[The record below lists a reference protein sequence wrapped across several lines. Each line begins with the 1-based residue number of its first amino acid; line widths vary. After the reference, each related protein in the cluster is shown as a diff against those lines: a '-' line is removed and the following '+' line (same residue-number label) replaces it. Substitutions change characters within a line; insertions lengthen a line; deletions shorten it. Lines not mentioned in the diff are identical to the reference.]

1 MIDGSGLMRTALTG
15 VGVDPAGLA
24 TDQLLD
30 QVTASDWLVRV
41 GLNSRLISIASWA
54 DRFPA
59 DSIAPHQ
66 LAIPGGDRPIRP
78 GGDGTPEITRFCVT
92 DLAAQLHKSTGTA
105 ERMIADALDL
115 RHRLPR
121 VWVRL
126 CRYEIDGLD
135 GQTIA
140 RQTRHLTLEQAL
152 EVDRSI
158 ADFVGR
164 FSYGRLLSQ
173 LEAIIIR
180 VDADNIAKLAEQA
193 AEGVG
198 VWINQSNDHGIKGMF
213 IKAKT
218 PAVIRFYAQVSRI
231 ADILA
236 RRGHPGSKDERL
248 AAAIDVLANPLD
260 AVRMIAEDTE
270 PTLFDPDPDDDSLL
284 PRPMGGAAN
293 ERDGADD
300 GVSAEGSVG
309 DNPETREPS
318 TASPSDDGRTTD
330 GSTIDGSAADWSADE
345 DAVSRRSSGG
355 RRDDHGD
362 LLPPDPTDDAFDQDQ
377 ASTRFPRVDQDRQL
391 AELAIRAIGQIDP
404 AKFRPNATLYVH
416 IAKET
421 LDTGLGVTRVE
432 DIGPMVSTLVADW
445 LGECNITVKP
455 VIDLSVDLTPVDSYE
470 IPRAMREHL
479 FLKYPGSMFPFS
491 GSVGRHLDL
500 DHNIP
505 FVEGLPAQTR
515 EDRLGPNGRREH
527 NVITHG
533 LWKRRRA
540 EPGTFLFRAPDG
552 RVFLVDATGS
562 HDLGRGQFAQHVW
575 HSAAPTPP
583 SA

>member
-15 VGVDPAGLA
+15 VGVDPTCLT
-24 TDQLLD
+24 TDQLAD

-115 RHRLPR
+115 RHRLPH
-121 VWVRL
+121 VWARL

-140 RQTRHLTLEQAL
+140 RQTRHLTVEQAR

-158 ADFVGR
+158 ADLVGR

-180 VDADNIAKLAEQA
+180 VDAVNIAKLAEQA
-193 AEGVG
+193 AEEVG
-198 VWINQSNDHGIKGMF
+198 VWINQSNHHGIKGMY

-218 PAVIRFYAQVSRI
+218 PAIIRFYAQVTRI

-236 RRGHPGSKDERL
+236 RRGHTGSKDERL

-284 PRPMGGAAN
+284 PRPMSGDTNRRDAADDGGAA
-293 ERDGADD
+293 
-300 GVSAEGSVG
+300 AEGSA
-309 DNPETREPS
+309 DDDPETSDP
-318 TASPSDDGRTTD
+318 TTDCHLDDGPATD
-330 GSTIDGSAADWSADE
+330 ELLGE
-345 DAVSRRSSGG
+345 
-355 RRDDHGD
+355 RDDHDD
-362 LLPPDPTDDAFDQDQ
+362 LLPPDPTNDAFDQDDS
-377 ASTRFPRVDQDRQL
+377 STRFPRVDQDRRL

-416 IAKET
+416 IAQET
-421 LDTGLGVTRVE
+421 LQSGLGVTRVE

-455 VIDLSVDLTPVDSYE
+455 VIDLAVDLTPVDSYE
-470 IPRAMREHL
+470 IPRAMRERL

-491 GSVGRHLDL
+491 GAIGQHLDL

-505 FVEGLPAQTR
+505 YLDGLPAQTR
-515 EDRLGPNGRREH
+515 EDNLGPNGRREH

-552 RVFLVDATGS
+552 RVFLVNATGS
-562 HDLGRGQFAQHVW
+562 YDLGRGRFAQHIW
-575 HSAAPTPP
+575 QSPAPTPP
-583 SA
+583 RS

>member
-1 MIDGSGLMRTALTG
+1 MIDGSGLMRTALRG
-15 VGVDPAGLA
+15 VGVDPACLA

-41 GLNSRLISIASWA
+41 GLNSRLISIANWA

-78 GGDGTPEITRFCVT
+78 GGDGTPEVTRFCVT
-92 DLAAQLHKSTGTA
+92 DLAAHLHKPTGTA

-121 VWVRL
+121 VWARL

-152 EVDRSI
+152 DVDRSI

-180 VDADNIAKLAEQA
+180 VDAVTIKKLAEQA
-193 AEGVG
+193 AQEVG
-198 VWINQSNDHGIKGMF
+198 VWINQSNQHGIKGMF

-218 PAVIRFYAQVSRI
+218 PAIIRFYAQVTRI

-236 RRGHPGSKDERL
+236 RRGHTGSKDERM

-284 PRPMGGAAN
+284 PRPMGGACPTGQDAAA
-293 ERDGADD
+293 DVVSTTGSADD
-300 GVSAEGSVG
+300 
-309 DNPETREPS
+309 DREPS
-318 TASPSDDGRTTD
+318 DPTTDSQATDSPTTD
-330 GSTIDGSAADWSADE
+330 GPL
-345 DAVSRRSSGG
+345 GG
-355 RRDDHGD
+355 RDDHDD
-362 LLPPDPTDDAFDQDQ
+362 LLPPDPAADALDQDD
-377 ASTRFPRVDQDRQL
+377 SSPRLPRVDQDRQL
-391 AELAIRAIGQIDP
+391 AELAIRAIGRIDP

-416 IAKET
+416 IATET

-432 DIGPMVSTLVADW
+432 NIGPMISTLVADW
-445 LGECNITVKP
+445 LGDCNITVKP
-455 VIDLSVDLTPVDSYE
+455 VIDLSADLTPVDSYE
-470 IPRAMREHL
+470 IPRAMRERL

-491 GSVGRHLDL
+491 GSVGQHLDL

-505 FVEGLPAQTR
+505 YVDGLPAQTR
-515 EDRLGPNGRREH
+515 EDKLGPNGRREH

-540 EPGTFLFRAPDG
+540 EPGTFLFRAPEG
-552 RVFLVDATGS
+552 TVFLVDATGS
-562 HDLGRGQFAQHVW
+562 HDLGRGDFAQHIW
-575 HSAAPTPP
+575 QYAAPTPP

>member
-15 VGVDPAGLA
+15 VGVDPTCLT
-24 TDQLLD
+24 TDQLAD

-54 DRFPA
+54 DRFAA
-59 DSIAPHQ
+59 DGIAPHQ

-78 GGDGTPEITRFCVT
+78 GGDGTPEVTRFCVT

-121 VWVRL
+121 VWARL
-126 CRYEIDGLD
+126 CRYEIDGPD

-140 RQTRHLTLEQAL
+140 RQTRHLTLEQAR

-158 ADFVGR
+158 ADLVGR

-173 LEAIIIR
+173 LEAIIIG
-180 VDADNIAKLAEQA
+180 VDAVNIAKLAEQA
-193 AEGVG
+193 AEEVG
-198 VWINQSNDHGIKGMF
+198 VWINQSNDHGNKGMF

-218 PAVIRFYAQVSRI
+218 PAVIRFYAQVTRI

-236 RRGHPGSKDERL
+236 RRGHPGSKDERM
-248 AAAIDVLANPLD
+248 AAAVDVLANPLD

-284 PRPMGGAAN
+284 PRPMGGAASG
-293 ERDGADD
+293 RDGADD
-300 GVSAEGSVG
+300 GVA
-309 DNPETREPS
+309 
-318 TASPSDDGRTTD
+318 AA
-330 GSTIDGSAADWSADE
+330 GSADNDSAAADSESPQPTIGQHE
-345 DAVSRRSSGG
+345 DH
-355 RRDDHGD
+355 DDQ
-362 LLPPDPTDDAFDQDQ
+362 LPPDPANDTVDQED
-377 ASTRFPRVDQDRQL
+377 SPSRFPRVDQDRRL
-391 AELAIRAIGQIDP
+391 AELAIAAIGQIDP
-404 AKFRPNATLYVH
+404 AKFRPDATLCVH
-416 IAKET
+416 IAQET
-421 LDTGLGVTRVE
+421 LQSGLGVTRVE
-432 DIGPMVSTLVADW
+432 DIGPTISTLVADW
-445 LGECNITVKP
+445 LQGCNLTVKP

-470 IPRAMREHL
+470 IPRAMRERL
-479 FLKYPGSMFPFS
+479 FLKYPGSMFPLS

-505 FVEGLPAQTR
+505 FIEGLPAQTR
-515 EDRLGPNGRREH
+515 EDNLGPNGRREH

-552 RVFLVDATGS
+552 RVFLVNATGS
-562 HDLGRGQFAQHVW
+562 YDLGRGQFAQHIW
-575 HSAAPTPP
+575 QLAAPTP
-583 SA
+583 SG